1 VKQTREISEEGGG
14 KNMKKKHE
22 NTIFPS
28 SPETP
33 LFFHV
38 FKFVLTKY
46 QNEILSQ
53 LVISYT

>member
-1 VKQTREISEEGGG
+1 
-14 KNMKKKHE
+14 MKKKHE

-28 SPETP
+28 SPDTP

-38 FKFVLTKY
+38 FKFVLTKC

>member
-1 VKQTREISEEGGG
+1 
-14 KNMKKKHE
+14 MKKKHE

-28 SPETP
+28 SPDVP

-46 QNEILSQ
+46 QNEILLQ
-53 LVISYT
+53 LVTSYT

>member
-28 SPETP
+28 SPDVP

-38 FKFVLTKY
+38 FKFVLAKY
-46 QNEILSQ
+46 QNEILLQ
-53 LVISYT
+53 LVTSYT